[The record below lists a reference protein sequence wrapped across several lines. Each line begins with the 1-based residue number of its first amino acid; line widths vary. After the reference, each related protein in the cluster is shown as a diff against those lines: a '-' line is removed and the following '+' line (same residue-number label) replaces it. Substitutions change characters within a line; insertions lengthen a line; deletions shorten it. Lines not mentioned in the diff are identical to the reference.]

1 MDVGVL
7 AGDMVPYVSAVAG
20 AYGGAVL
27 EKLKS
32 EGTDAAADATIG
44 LGRKLLNTVLR
55 RSPAAPAIEAA
66 VVELADDAD
75 DQDLRDILGARLKR
89 ALAADPELAA
99 EIGALLQ
106 EAPRG
111 ITITGSQG
119 IQIGDSNTMTNHFG
133 A

>member
-1 MDVGVL
+1 MDVGAL
-7 AGDMVPYVSAVAG
+7 AGEMVPYVSAVAG

-27 EKLKS
+27 EKLKTES
-32 EGTDAAADATIG
+32 TDAAADATVG
-44 LGRKLLNTVLR
+44 LGRKLLDAVRR

-99 EIGALLQ
+99 EIGALLRQ
-106 EAPRG
+106 APG
-111 ITITGSQG
+111 GVTITNSQG
-119 IQIGDSNTMTNHFG
+119 IQVGDHNEQTNHFG
-133 A
+133 G